1 VAWYRHDE
9 REVSRLRIPVGVYL
23 GISEE
28 NVADYER
35 TRQALLAGER
45 LPMETSA
52 TEYAPQV
59 IHSVVTGVERT
70 IHANVVNR
78 GLITNLPQGAGV
90 EVPCSVDALG
100 IHPQAVGALPP
111 QCAALNSRFL
121 AVCELTVQAALTG
134 DARMV
139 RQAVMMDPNA
149 SASLRVGEIWD
160 LCNDMVKAH
169 GDLLPEPLR
178 GPVAG

>member
-1 VAWYRHDE
+1 LD
-9 REVSRLRIPVGVYL
+9 
-23 GISEE
+23 
-28 NVADYER
+28 
-35 TRQALLAGER
+35 
-45 LPMETSA
+45 TSA

-59 IHSVVTGVERT
+59 IHSMVTGQQRT

-78 GLITNLPQGAGV
+78 GLISNLPQGAGV
-90 EVPCSVDALG
+90 EVPCSVDGLG
-100 IHPQAVGALPP
+100 IHPQAMGALPA

-160 LCNDMVKAH
+160 LCNDMAKAH

-178 GPVAG
+178 VSLPG